1 MNKSVFLACVL
12 LFVTSNAFAISDE
25 KLAQTCFAKGV
36 EKVLVQAQAWDC
48 AASAEQVE
56 VLEVDNRWYN
66 PSKYVWYQVVTP
78 CSNGYDRVTKLVQ
91 YYNGK
96 CL

>member
-1 MNKSVFLACVL
+1 MS
-12 LFVTSNAFAISDE
+12 SNAFAISDA

-36 EKVLVQAQAWDC
+36 EKVLAQAQAWGC
-48 AASAEQVE
+48 AASADQVE
-56 VLEVDNRWYN
+56 VQQIDNRWYN

-78 CSNGYDRVTKLVQ
+78 CNGYDRVTKLVQ
-91 YYNGK
+91 YYNGQ